1 MDVNVL
7 RVLGLEKLLDYVAS
21 GVGAIAGPMIA
32 NWRASQ
38 EGKARLTSAR
48 IDAEVHRV
56 ETESNAHSLKII
68 AEAQAQARQSIDTT
82 IESGRGVVEITRE
95 DITQSIEFQGR
106 KRLANTRSVV
116 EVTADELGDKEVSD
130 HEPDHDWTARFFN
143 DIQDV
148 SSEEMQLL
156 WAKVLAGE
164 VEKPGSTSIQTL
176 SILKNL
182 DQATA
187 RLFGKLCSTCI
198 SLRPDGN
205 QFIDARV
212 ASLGGNAGSNALQEY
227 GLDFGNLNV
236 LNEHGLVISDYN
248 SWFNYRLCAGV
259 FPSGRNPVKVG
270 IPFSFQGRNWVLLS
284 TTERAIGQELR
295 IHGVA
300 LTRSGQELSR
310 IVDLA
315 PMNEYTQALT
325 KFFKEKN
332 LQMIEIDSSRPQSA

>member
-1 MDVNVL
+1 MDVNV
-7 RVLGLEKLLDYVAS
+7 RVLALEKLLDYVAS

-32 NWRASQ
+32 KWRASQ
-38 EGKARLTSAR
+38 EGKARLTSAHF
-48 IDAEVHRV
+48 DAEVHRV
-56 ETESNAHSLKII
+56 ETESNAHSLQII

-95 DITQSIEFQGR
+95 DITQLIEFQGR

-116 EVTADELGDKEVSD
+116 EDAANELGDKEVSN

-148 SSEEMQLL
+148 SSEEMQSL

-187 RLFGKLCSTCI
+187 RLFGKLCSICI
-198 SLRPDGN
+198 SLRL
-205 QFIDARV
+205 DARV
-212 ASLGGNAGSNALQEY
+212 PSLGGNAAHNALEKY
-227 GLDFGNLNV
+227 GLGFGNLNV
-236 LNEHGLVISDYN
+236 LNEHGLVISDYDC
-248 SWFNYRLCAGV
+248 WGDYRNL
-259 FPSGRNPVKVG
+259 VKVRM
-270 IPFSFQGRNWVLLS
+270 PFSFQGRNWVLLP
-284 TTERAIGQELR
+284 TTERAIAQEVK
-295 IHGVA
+295 IHGVT
-300 LTRSGQELSR
+300 LTRSGRELSR

-332 LQMIEIDSSRPQSA
+332 LQMIEVDSS

>member
-7 RVLGLEKLLDYVAS
+7 RVLGLEKLLDYVVS

-32 NWRASQ
+32 QWRASQ
-38 EGKARLTSAR
+38 EGKARLTSAHF
-48 IDAEVHRV
+48 DAEVHRV
-56 ETESNAHSLKII
+56 ETESNAHSLQII

-95 DITQSIEFQGR
+95 DITQLIEFQGR

-116 EVTADELGDKEVSD
+116 ENAANELGDKEVSN
-130 HEPDHDWTARFFN
+130 HEPNHDWTARFFN

-148 SSEEMQLL
+148 SSEEMQSL

-176 SILKNL
+176 SILKNI

-187 RLFGKLCSTCI
+187 RLFGKLCSACI

-212 ASLGGNAGSNALQEY
+212 PSLGGDAAHNALEKY
-227 GLDFGNLNV
+227 GLGFGNLNV
-236 LNEHGLVISDYN
+236 LNEHGLVISAYN
-248 SWFNYRLCAGV
+248 SWVDYTNL
-259 FPSGRNPVKVG
+259 VKVR
-270 IPFSFQGRNWVLLS
+270 IPFSFQGRNWVLLP
-284 TTERAIGQELR
+284 TTERAIAKELK

-325 KFFKEKN
+325 RFFKEKK
-332 LQMIEIDSSRPQSA
+332 LQMIEVDSS

>member
-7 RVLGLEKLLDYVAS
+7 QVLGLEKLLDYVAS

-38 EGKARLTSAR
+38 EGKARLTSAHF
-48 IDAEVHRV
+48 DAEVHRV
-56 ETESNAHSLKII
+56 ETESNAHSLQII

-95 DITQSIEFQGR
+95 DITQLIEFQGR

-116 EVTADELGDKEVSD
+116 EDAADELGDKEVSN
-130 HEPDHDWTARFFN
+130 HEPDPDWTARFFN

-148 SSEEMQLL
+148 SSEEMQSL

-164 VEKPGSTSIQTL
+164 VEKPGSTSVQTL

-187 RLFGKLCSTCI
+187 RLFGKLCSICI
-198 SLRPDGN
+198 SLRPDWN

-212 ASLGGNAGSNALQEY
+212 PSLGGDAGSNALQEY
-227 GLDFGNLNV
+227 GLNFGNLNV

-248 SWFNYRLCAGV
+248 SWFNYKLCAGV
-259 FPSGRNPVKVG
+259 FSSGRNPVKVR
-270 IPFSFQGRNWVLLS
+270 IPFSFQGRNWVLLP

-332 LQMIEIDSSRPQSA
+332 LQMIEVDSS